1 MERVEKEGRKDLKN
15 LSDKALFFEETQ
27 MEQHSNAAA
36 NPVSPLSSF
45 DNTGQLKKFLEGNV
59 QDEHI
64 DEMLKLRE
72 DLLKKREIEEMRKL
86 NLDLESK
93 SIDQEVF
100 LSRLAAIQ
108 GKYS

>member
-1 MERVEKEGRKDLKN
+1 M
-15 LSDKALFFEETQ
+15 
-27 MEQHSNAAA
+27 
-36 NPVSPLSSF
+36 
-45 DNTGQLKKFLEGNV
+45 

>member
-1 MERVEKEGRKDLKN
+1 
-15 LSDKALFFEETQ
+15 
-27 MEQHSNAAA
+27 
-36 NPVSPLSSF
+36 
-45 DNTGQLKKFLEGNV
+45 LEGNI

-93 SIDQEVF
+93 TIEQEAFLARLESIH
-100 LSRLAAIQ
+100 S
-108 GKYS
+108 KYSEEKARIDRTKEDISRGYRAALRLTK